1 MSDLNREM
9 NVNFD
14 DKTRTFSVN
23 YGEKETVK
31 EILKFVYDSLM
42 EKGYNP
48 VNQIAGYVLSEDPT
62 YITTYN
68 GARTLI
74 QKIDR
79 YELLK
84 MTKNFLIYKIS
95 VSLIISLPFWF
106 ITFKKYGGH
115 KGTRTLDLSRVRRT
129 L

>member
-1 MSDLNREM
+1 MSDLNKEI

-31 EILKFVYDSLM
+31 EILKFVYDSLT

-48 VNQIAGYVLSEDPT
+48 VNQIAGYILSEDPT
-62 YITTYN
+62 YVTTYN

-84 MTKNFLIYKIS
+84 ILIEEY
-95 VSLIISLPFWF
+95 VNN
-106 ITFKKYGGH
+106 
-115 KGTRTLDLSRVRRT
+115 
-129 L
+129 

>member
-1 MSDLNREM
+1 MSDLNKEM

-31 EILKFVYDSLM
+31 EILKFVYDSLT

-48 VNQIAGYVLSEDPT
+48 VNQIAGYILSEDPT
-62 YITTYN
+62 YVTTYN

-84 MTKNFLIYKIS
+84 ILIEEY
-95 VSLIISLPFWF
+95 VNN
-106 ITFKKYGGH
+106 
-115 KGTRTLDLSRVRRT
+115 
-129 L
+129 

>member
-1 MSDLNREM
+1 MSDLNKEM

-31 EILKFVYDSLM
+31 EILKFVYDSLT

-48 VNQIAGYVLSEDPT
+48 VNQIAGYILSEDPT
-62 YITTYN
+62 HVTTYN

-84 MTKNFLIYKIS
+84 ILIEEY
-95 VSLIISLPFWF
+95 VNN
-106 ITFKKYGGH
+106 
-115 KGTRTLDLSRVRRT
+115 
-129 L
+129 

>member
-1 MSDLNREM
+1 MSDFNKEK
-9 NVNFD
+9 NFEFD

-31 EILKFVYDSLM
+31 EILKFVYDSLT

-48 VNQIAGYVLSEDPT
+48 VNQIAGYILSEDPT
-62 YITTYN
+62 YVTTYN

-84 MTKNFLIYKIS
+84 ILIEEY
-95 VSLIISLPFWF
+95 VNN
-106 ITFKKYGGH
+106 
-115 KGTRTLDLSRVRRT
+115 
-129 L
+129 

>member
-1 MSDLNREM
+1 MSDLNKEI

-31 EILKFVYDSLM
+31 EILKFVYDSLT

-68 GARTLI
+68 YKYI
-74 QKIDR
+74 IFVEIIDKKFFL
-79 YELLK
+79 ELKYLYK
-84 MTKNFLIYKIS
+84 WELFTKKIYKAFIY
-95 VSLIISLPFWF
+95 IISC
-106 ITFKKYGGH
+106 FKFY
-115 KGTRTLDLSRVRRT
+115 TSYIFST
-129 L
+129 

>member
-1 MSDLNREM
+1 MSDLNKEM

-31 EILKFVYDSLM
+31 EILKFVYSSLT

-84 MTKNFLIYKIS
+84 ILIKEY
-95 VSLIISLPFWF
+95 VN
-106 ITFKKYGGH
+106 
-115 KGTRTLDLSRVRRT
+115 D
-129 L
+129 